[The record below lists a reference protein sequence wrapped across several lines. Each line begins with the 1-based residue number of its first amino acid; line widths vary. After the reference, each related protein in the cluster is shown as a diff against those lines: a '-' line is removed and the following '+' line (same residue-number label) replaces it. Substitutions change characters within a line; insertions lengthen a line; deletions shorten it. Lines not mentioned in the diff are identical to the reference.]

1 MSIKRCLAY
10 DKACKKVLCDKKIIP
25 YLLKLCVEEYQ
36 NLNYDEIEKLVE
48 DNEELGVLNE
58 LFVKNNSVEEKYR
71 NLEEK
76 YGIKLNEEGK
86 RKVET
91 MMNLGEGLVQKTRM
105 QSLEEG
111 RKEGRTEGMQVK
123 TIEFIKRIMK
133 SRNFSYEQV
142 VKHLELTE
150 EEEKQYQ
157 EYFM

>member
-1 MSIKRCLAY
+1 MSKTYKEKKDHY
-10 DKACKKVLCDKKIIP
+10 DLMNIVMINLGD
-25 YLLKLCVEEYQ
+25 EE
-36 NLNYDEIEKLVE
+36 
-48 DNEELGVLNE
+48 NEELGVLNE

-111 RKEGRTEGMQVK
+111 RKEGREEGRKEGRTEGMEVK
-123 TIEFIKRIMK
+123 TIEFIKRIME